1 VVPNR
6 LGASRDKPVLNAAI
20 LAGLACLAILSL
32 PWFKGSLTI
41 LPPDKSGLFS
51 PDTPVGVGEYL
62 RTHEPPA
69 AGMMLNDQTWG
80 GYLEWATWPKHRVFL
95 DGRFELHP
103 PQVWFDYLDIVFP
116 SARWRTL
123 VDEYHIGYMV
133 LSKAENADLAA
144 DLRADAAWRLD
155 YEDDQAVVFSRAA
168 SDTP

>member
-1 VVPNR
+1 
-6 LGASRDKPVLNAAI
+6 
-20 LAGLACLAILSL
+20 L

-168 SDTP
+168 SATP